1 MGLVEHCLL
10 YVAFLFFF
18 KKKVWRFPFQSY
30 SAGYLDVSVIVY
42 SESFNW
48 TLCLPLFCR
57 TSRFSA
63 TLWTVVFPFC
73 NGNETF
79 LVSKKKTELC
89 LTDSAVSLCSGSMV
103 KDFCI
108 LYGEQFLHTYR
119 SVLLPFTILYDR
131 ISAALERWGQF
142 HSSASLWCA
151 KQCEPRKKDKLWPRL
166 VSWSSDSHS
175 HTDSSRKVWQGKA
188 RMCASHVKIN
198 FLLLLIQGNIK
209 VSASQ
214 IYTNGLRFHVCC
226 NRTGQQGK

>member
-79 LVSKKKTELC
+79 LVSKKKLN
-89 LTDSAVSLCSGSMV
+89 SAWL
-103 KDFCI
+103 I
-108 LYGEQFLHTYR
+108 RQYH
-119 SVLLPFTILYDR
+119 SVPVPWWR
-131 ISAALERWGQF
+131 ISAYYMVNNFCIHIALFYYHLPYYMTEFLQHLNGEASFIQVH
-142 HSSASLWCA
+142 HSDVQSNVNHARKTNFDQDLWA
-151 KQCEPRKKDKLWPRL
+151 GHQT
-166 VSWSSDSHS
+166 
-175 HTDSSRKVWQGKA
+175 HTDGSRKASMWV
-188 RMCASHVKIN
+188 SHVKIN
-198 FLLLLIQGNIK
+198 ILFL
-209 VSASQ
+209 
-214 IYTNGLRFHVCC
+214 Y
-226 NRTGQQGK
+226 